1 MFIEVKIYN
10 LSRLKGNFRKKSRMK
25 AGLRMVRDKK
35 YIGIM
40 GLALVAAIVIIG
52 YTKKDEYIVEA
63 DKEDVYVEDE
73 YEKFLQEKV
82 LPNMIMNNEIQG
94 CELGKQDNQ
103 ELVHEEIDLGQGI
116 IELGDDEGFIENLD
130 ELHINLNKYAG
141 REISFEGV
149 IYKIEEAEN
158 PIYVIGRYFE
168 EAHEEHSHENF
179 FGLQGVYEGQWPAV
193 DTWVKVEGMIGK
205 AEFNGQELPAVII
218 ENLTIMDT
226 EGQRRVYN

>member
-25 AGLRMVRDKK
+25 AGLRMLRDKK

-94 CELGKQDNQ
+94 CELGQQDNQ
-103 ELVHEEIDLGQGI
+103 ELVHEEIDLGHGI
-116 IELGDDEGFIENLD
+116 IELGDDEGFIEKLD

-179 FGLQGVYEGQWPAV
+179 FGLQGFYEGQWPEE
-193 DTWVKVEGMIGK
+193 DTWVKVKGVISK
-205 AEFNGQELPAVII
+205 NNFNGEELPAIKVKELVVI
-218 ENLTIMDT
+218 NKAK
-226 EGQRRVYN
+226 